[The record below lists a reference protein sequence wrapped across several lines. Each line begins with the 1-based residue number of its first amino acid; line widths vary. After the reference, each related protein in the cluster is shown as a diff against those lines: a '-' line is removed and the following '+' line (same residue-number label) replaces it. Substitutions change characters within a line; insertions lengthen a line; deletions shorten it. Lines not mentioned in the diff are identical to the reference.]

1 MIRGGRREKHKIV
14 QIAVFPIIFVLIV
27 DAAFKRLKNYTIKIF
42 ESFYK
47 NQFKSNVDKYKLSQ
61 LGLKKIQIDRVCKYI
76 DF

>member
-47 NQFKSNVDKYKLSQ
+47 NQFKSNVDKYKFITTRSQ
-61 LGLKKIQIDRVCKYI
+61 KKFKLIGFVNT
-76 DF
+76 